1 MILAFAVH
9 DTEENQR
16 TSITRRCLL
25 SLRDTTDLTK
35 YRLFFIDNNSCQ
47 ETKDLLLEFQKH
59 NPCTIITNEEN
70 IGTAEAINKAWKY
83 RYPGE
88 HCMKIDNDVV
98 WHQSGWVELMAE
110 CLHRDKEIGIIGLK
124 RKDCWERPSHLSEDY
139 RSELQ
144 MIPQKPGE
152 KWLVVEKAKHIIGTC
167 QMYNSALLD
176 KIGYLYQPSLYG
188 YDDVMASWRS
198 QLAGFK
204 NVFLPQIE
212 IDHID
217 NGGTPYQS
225 WKEKHSGEVTQQ
237 VIREVNEMIA
247 GTKSIY
253 YTPFLPEYDPYTGE
267 KNPYLN
273 EV

>member
-1 MILAFAVH
+1 MIIAFAVH

-16 TSITRRCLL
+16 TPITRKCLL
-25 SLRDTTDLTK
+25 SLRDTVDLTK
-35 YRLFFIDNNSCQ
+35 YRLFFIDNASCQ
-47 ETKDLLLEFQKH
+47 ETKELLAGFVS
-59 NPCTIITNEEN
+59 TYGGTVITNEKN
-70 IGTAEAINKAWKY
+70 IGTAEAINLAWKQ
-83 RYPGE
+83 RYLGE

-124 RKDCWERPSHLSEDY
+124 RKDCWERPTHLNPEF

-144 MIPQKPGE
+144 MIPQAGAE
-152 KWLVVEKAKHIIGTC
+152 RWIVVEKAKHIIGTC
-167 QMYNSALLD
+167 QMYNSDLLE

-198 QLAGFK
+198 QIAGFK
-204 NVFLPQIE
+204 NVFLPHIE

-217 NGGTPYQS
+217 NGGTSYQS

-237 VIREVNEMIA
+237 VIREVNEYLA
-247 GTKSIY
+247 GTRPIY
-253 YTPFLPEYDPYTGE
+253 Y
-267 KNPYLN
+267 NPY

>member
-1 MILAFAVH
+1 MIIAFAVY

-16 TSITRRCLL
+16 TPITRKCLL
-25 SLRDTTDLTK
+25 SLRDTVDLTK

-47 ETKDLLLEFQKH
+47 ETKELLAGFVS
-59 NPCTIITNEEN
+59 TYGGTVITNEKN
-70 IGTAEAINKAWKY
+70 IGTAEAINLAWKE

-98 WHQSGWVELMAE
+98 WHQTGWVELMAE

-124 RKDCWERPSHLSEDY
+124 RKDCWERPTHLNPEF

-144 MIPQKPGE
+144 MIPQAGAE
-152 KWLVVEKAKHIIGTC
+152 RWIVVEKAKHIIGTC
-167 QMYNSALLD
+167 QMYNSSLLD

-198 QLAGFK
+198 QIAGFK
-204 NVFLPQIE
+204 NVFLPHIE

-217 NGGTPYQS
+217 NGGTPYQD
-225 WKEKHSGEVTQQ
+225 WKHKHSGEVTQQ
-237 VIREVNEMIA
+237 VIREVNEYLA
-247 GTKSIY
+247 GTRPIY
-253 YTPFLPEYDPYTGE
+253 Y
-267 KNPYLN
+267 NPY